1 MVPELPNGV
10 FKSGCQFDLGSNRI
24 HDISQES
31 VCFAMRKWGGV
42 EFTLRVIALPG
53 RMIQSRRAAP
63 PAVMLVSFGA
73 SHSSRA
79 RAAFYDTILYYI
91 TLYPYASCRS
101 NGQACSRSARVN
113 REGPRFRLGFPPRD
127 SSVGNGRP
135 SQGPASSPP
144 VLLVKKNSTS
154 TEHMIDLRAE

>member
-1 MVPELPNGV
+1 MTSVRSQCVLPCG
-10 FKSGCQFDLGSNRI
+10 SGG
-24 HDISQES
+24 
-31 VCFAMRKWGGV
+31 GGV

-79 RAAFYDTILYYI
+79 RAAFYDTILYSI
-91 TLYPYASCRS
+91 TLWPYASCRS

-154 TEHMIDLRAE
+154 TEHMIDLRAEWDQHRRRVQSFLRSHR